1 MDILIFYLRIR
12 TLYWDFSKTEPSVHT
27 PFKCQMANPKVYSH
41 TQWRKRWQRIRK
53 VCVHPPVLIYI
64 ISVNGRKTLISLP
77 FDPLSH
83 EYLLMWASACF
94 NLHAQCLHKM
104 PIYSMCLH
112 LSFMLESLW
121 LIQINSTG
129 CFMLHRD
136 TKDILLFLE
145 SNLDR
150 IYVTFVV

>member
-1 MDILIFYLRIR
+1 MDILIFWMRIR
-12 TLYWDFSKTEPSVHT
+12 TFNWDFSKTEPSVHT

-41 TQWRKRWQRIRK
+41 TQWRKLWQHIRN

-64 ISVNGRKTLISLP
+64 GSLNGRKRLISLP

-83 EYLLMWASACF
+83 EYLLIWASACLS
-94 NLHAQCLHKM
+94 LHAQGLHKM
-104 PIYSMCLH
+104 PIYSVCLH
-112 LSFMLESLW
+112 LSSMLVSLW
-121 LIQINSTG
+121 LIQINSIV
-129 CFMLHRD
+129 CFMLHWD

-150 IYVTFVV
+150 IYLTFVV